1 MPWPESTKHIETLK
15 ALATVAWGRYV
26 MPMASLSFLLLAP
39 QEYFVGQMLEGVS
52 DSAPPVSKF
61 FFSAFSKSE
70 KSAAGGDMPW
80 RQCPRCVLQLSD
92 YVGGSSDN
100 TPYVTAMN
108 FLSNDNLDDTNEKFA
123 RVIRGIYTKHRSLRE
138 LLRPA
143 YFSEAKQWQNIA
155 FLYALELHH
164 LALTVERQQRSHATG
179 TSRRNDPWEDELEG
193 ASCPTTTPIA
203 TSDLTHT
210 QWIRLSV
217 HRAEAFSKRQ
227 GRRRKESGIACDE
240 GFDLVWQKSFSPF
253 CCPTYGSGT
262 SLIRLAV
269 FLPGQNALP
278 MPSRASNEVVAGL
291 AKSIPTQ

>member
-1 MPWPESTKHIETLK
+1 MRWGQRCFSFELNQK
-15 ALATVAWGRYV
+15 LAFRAR
-26 MPMASLSFLLLAP
+26 LH
-39 QEYFVGQMLEGVS
+39 EGVS

-70 KSAAGGDMPW
+70 KSAAGGDMSW
-80 RQCPRCVLQLSD
+80 QWCPRCAMQLSD

-123 RVIRGIYTKHRSLRE
+123 RVIRGIYTKHRNVFEVLPEAVKSLRE

-227 GRRRKESGIACDE
+227 GRRRKESGLAEDV
-240 GFDLVWQKSFSPF
+240 DLVWQKSFSAF